1 MTGTETFTIVNAT
14 GGVTGQFSG
23 LIQGGTII
31 VGTYAY
37 TVNYTANSV
46 ELVPVTSGI
55 APAITQSP
63 SNQTVVTGNT
73 ATFTAAASGSPTPT
87 VQWQVSTNG
96 GTSWSNISGA
106 TNTTYSFTAASGD
119 NGNQYRAVF
128 TNTAG
133 SATSSSAVL
142 SVVTLDVSQGQ
153 VQRSY
158 IRYLDITTGQ
168 GSDASQIVSSSRI
181 RLRKADLD
189 GNGSQ
194 NVPLTGFL
202 SANGANISVDF
213 GAAGIQNSR
222 NTNGADG
229 YYTLELD
236 LDNDNVF
243 ETSLTF
249 YRLLGDVNGDR
260 QVNAS
265 DQTAVTAAIGTSNP
279 QYDVNG
285 DGIVNSTDVLMVRR
299 ALGRKLASGLVVDD

>member
-1 MTGTETFTIVNAT
+1 MN
-14 GGVTGQFSG
+14 
-23 LIQGGTII
+23 
-31 VGTYAY
+31 
-37 TVNYTANSV
+37 
-46 ELVPVTSGI
+46 
-55 APAITQSP
+55 
-63 SNQTVVTGNT
+63 
-73 ATFTAAASGSPTPT
+73 
-87 VQWQVSTNG
+87 
-96 GTSWSNISGA
+96 A
-106 TNTTYSFTAASGD
+106 TNTTYSFTAVSGD

-133 SATSSSAVL
+133 SATSSAATLTVGTSPVFTSSATATFVATQPGSFQVTASGSPQPSFEIVSGSLPSGITLSTTGVL
-142 SVVTLDVSQGQ
+142 QGTAALAAVGDYPITIRALNGIGTPPTQNFTLIIADPLAANALDVSQGQ

-158 IRYLDITTGQ
+158 IRYLDITTAQ
-168 GSDASQIVSSSRI
+168 SSVASQIVSSNRI
-181 RLRKADLD
+181 RLRKADLN
-189 GNGSQ
+189 GIGSQ

-202 SANGANISVDF
+202 SANGAKISVDF

-236 LDNDNVF
+236 LDNDTVF
-243 ETSLTF
+243 ETSLRF

-260 QVNAS
+260 QVDSA

-299 ALGRKLASGLVVDD
+299 ALGRRLASGLAVDD

>member
-1 MTGTETFTIVNAT
+1 
-14 GGVTGQFSG
+14 
-23 LIQGGTII
+23 LIQDGAIS
-31 VGTYAY
+31 VGSFAY

-46 ELVPVTSGI
+46 ELVPAI
-55 APAITQSP
+55 APAIAQSP
-63 SNQTVVTGNT
+63 SNQTVVSGNT

-87 VQWQVSTNG
+87 VQWQVSTNS

-106 TNTTYSFTAASGD
+106 TNTTYSFTTVSGD
-119 NGNQYRAVF
+119 NGKQYRAVF

-133 SATSSSAVL
+133 TATSSAAVL
-142 SVVTLDVSQGQ
+142 SVVTLDVSRGQ

-158 IRYLDITTGQ
+158 VRYLDITTGQ

-181 RLRKADLD
+181 RLRKADLN

-222 NTNGADG
+222 NTNGGDG

-236 LDNDNVF
+236 LDNDTVF
-243 ETSLTF
+243 ETSLRF

-260 QVNAS
+260 QVNSVDQNAVSAAS
-265 DQTAVTAAIGTSNP
+265 GTSNP
-279 QYDVNG
+279 QFDLNG

-299 ALGRKLASGLVVDD
+299 ALGRRLASGLVVDD